1 MNEWFDKQDFI
12 KKNSIVESNLVLGSR
27 DLSDSQI
34 QLCISIPTYC
44 RADLL
49 KEALESALSQN
60 THVKFEI
67 IVVDNNNANA
77 SDTMKLMEEYT
88 EKYPFIS
95 YYQNSSNLGM
105 AGNWN
110 RCIELSHRPWTLLLH
125 DDDMLDPDYLETV
138 FPAAQN
144 SGCTLAAVFHYNYF
158 RIPGNL
164 QNYTR
169 NHSFAQKAFSV
180 LRRGRA
186 FQVKDRDILKCILPS
201 PVGVLLDTNT
211 SIALG
216 GYDITPEGKGIVDAK
231 FHFSHVIHG
240 KAIIIPQLLASKGIG
255 ENDYMNI
262 EMPVKIL
269 TDFYNYARHYA
280 ENYYKFTGLQK
291 LVLDITAVYM
301 SYGIKEKYIRK
312 AEDKQK
318 LDALLMELGVRKFL
332 LHMPKGLIFSGV
344 CLTLS
349 NLIFRKKTGTK

>member
-1 MNEWFDKQDFI
+1 MNEWFDKQDYI
-12 KKNSIVESNLVLGSR
+12 KINNMIESNLVLGKR
-27 DLSDSQI
+27 DFADQEI
-34 QLCISIPTYC
+34 QLCISIPTYH

-49 KEALESALSQN
+49 QDALESALSQN
-60 THVKFEI
+60 THIRFEI
-67 IVVDNNNANA
+67 IVVDNDCENN
-77 SDTMKLMEEYT
+77 SDTVKLMEKYT
-88 EKYPFIS
+88 EKYSFIS
-95 YYQNSSNLGM
+95 YYQNSRNLGM
-105 AGNWN
+105 AANWN
-110 RCIELSHRPWTLLLH
+110 RCIELSYRPWTLLLH

-158 RIPGNL
+158 RIPGIS
-164 QNYTR
+164 QNYTK

-186 FQVKDRDILKCILPS
+186 FQVKDMDILKCILPS
-201 PVGVLLDTNT
+201 PVGVLLDTST

-231 FHFSHVIHG
+231 FHFSHVVHG
-240 KAIIIPQLLASKGIG
+240 KAIIVPQLLASKGIG

-269 TDFYNYARHYA
+269 SDFYNYAGHYA
-280 ENYYKFTGLQK
+280 EKYHKFSGFQK

-301 SYGIKEKYIRK
+301 SYGIKEKYIRNM
-312 AEDKQK
+312 EDKQK
-318 LDALLMELGVRKFL
+318 LDTLLMDLGVRKSL
-332 LHMPKGLIFSGV
+332 LYLPKGLIFSGV

-349 NLIFRKKTGTK
+349 NLIFRKKVY